1 MFDELTAMLDKLEPL
16 LEDAQD
22 ESLTTGAAFL
32 AERINH
38 PDSYVTVLGETSS
51 GKSTLING
59 LVGSSVLPAKAYP
72 TTGAITEAELCDI
85 ADTEYYA
92 INKNATI
99 EVIGRSE
106 FLTLSEEPDEKLQ
119 RLKVK
124 LRSPSPALA
133 SMRIFDTPGY
143 GSIVE
148 EHEEI
153 LKEFLPNSDVV
164 IYVVQ
169 YKIGIQE
176 EDFQFLGFLKELC
189 RDDVK
194 ILLAI
199 NRCPEGITKSDKRV
213 NEIGKYA
220 EDILG
225 SEIPVFLVD
234 TVITEDDPLPKA
246 NELWESVAS
255 IVNGKEHR
263 ALLAENFKAL
273 IKGLY
278 LKCDAIIQTR
288 YNAACMD
295 SEQRRKIADEQKK
308 AAENLRRAIPEL
320 VDPTFSRLEEKI
332 PRLFD
337 SASVRIK
344 DKVCEKVS
352 SSKATRKDEVS
363 AYTNNHLLPYTIKS
377 ETEDIKLYI
386 ETELSDLNDRVSD
399 YINNAI
405 SDFQN
410 SVEIILETNT
420 ELAVKN
426 VGAKLA
432 QKLGTQALRN
442 VFASFGGAGG
452 ANAGIANAASH
463 FLKEVGDVFGKT
475 FSRETHNAL
484 KHFLSK
490 IGATSMKAVS
500 AAIAEISEVVMELVD
515 LATWKGKLQKKIP
528 KAVEEWKAEAVRKS
542 IDDLKQLRAENVQNI
557 RIIADEMEAAIE
569 IDDDSDVEAL
579 RKNAELSERIGKEL
593 EI

>member
-16 LEDAQD
+16 LEAAQD

-72 TTGAITEAELCDI
+72 TTGAITEAELCNI

-92 INKNATI
+92 TNKNATI
-99 EVIGRSE
+99 EEIGRSK

-124 LRSPSPALA
+124 LKTPSPALS

-213 NEIGKYA
+213 SEIGKYA

-426 VGAKLA
+426 VGTKLA

-442 VFASFGGAGG
+442 
-452 ANAGIANAASH
+452 
-463 FLKEVGDVFGKT
+463 VFGKT

-500 AAIAEISEVVMELVD
+500 AAIAVISEVVMELVD